1 MVSSGYD
8 LLELE
13 FTFPTDLNIM
23 IVYKCIVNR
32 MRGRLISIYFRKK
45 RMFPR
50 KTRKEGG
57 SNRAGR
63 GM

>member
-1 MVSSGYD
+1 
-8 LLELE
+8 
-13 FTFPTDLNIM
+13 M
-23 IVYKCIVNR
+23 IVYKCIVNG

-50 KTRKEGG
+50 ITRKEGG